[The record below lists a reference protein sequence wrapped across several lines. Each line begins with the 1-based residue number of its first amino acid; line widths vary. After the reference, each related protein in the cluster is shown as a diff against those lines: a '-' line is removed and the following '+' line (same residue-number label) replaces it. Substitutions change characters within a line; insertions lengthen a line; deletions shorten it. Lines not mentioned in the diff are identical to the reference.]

1 MLFCAVSGV
10 IISLFPWFSQP
21 NKSIEVRINSQSSIS
36 PLTINSD
43 KQIKL
48 MFDDHEINEPYFTE
62 IEFKNIGNVPI
73 SKSEFE
79 EPIEIYAKN
88 QINIIQANVSTSLP
102 SDLNPNISKNNNS
115 IRIDPLLLNPNDM
128 FRIRILTS
136 ESEPLFEVRSRI
148 FGIPEIK
155 ISEYE
160 SLKPEIW
167 GWVEFAV
174 GILLIPSYIFFFAYT
189 FYLYREKNL
198 FSYFGVVSSFTSLMG
213 FLFLTSYGKLIIG
226 KYFMML
232 LVGICIYPCFLLIK
246 RSVIKQIFVSKN
258 SSTE

>member
-1 MLFCAVSGV
+1 M
-10 IISLFPWFSQP
+10 ISITVLYQ
-21 NKSIEVRINSQSSIS
+21 IV
-36 PLTINSD
+36 LTG
-43 KQIKL
+43 
-48 MFDDHEINEPYFTE
+48 P
-62 IEFKNIGNVPI
+62 
-73 SKSEFE
+73 
-79 EPIEIYAKN
+79 
-88 QINIIQANVSTSLP
+88 
-102 SDLNPNISKNNNS
+102 
-115 IRIDPLLLNPNDM
+115 
-128 FRIRILTS
+128 S